1 MKKYQYRKYKEVYQI
16 NIDIIKDFVNKCGD
30 MSNISINLK
39 YKNKYQKE
47 GNIINNN
54 YFIAI
59 YKD

>member
-16 NIDIIKDFVNKCGD
+16 NIDIIKNFINKCGD

-39 YKNKYQKE
+39 EKNKYQNG
-47 GNIINNN
+47 GNLNNN